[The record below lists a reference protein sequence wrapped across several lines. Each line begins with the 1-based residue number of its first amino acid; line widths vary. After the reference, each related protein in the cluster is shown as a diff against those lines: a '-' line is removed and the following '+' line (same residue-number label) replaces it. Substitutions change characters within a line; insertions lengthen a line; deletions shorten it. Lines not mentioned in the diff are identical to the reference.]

1 MAQALVSQRFC
12 VQCGAAMTGEQY
24 TCSQCGAALD
34 ARLRQP
40 EQQQDHAEATLR
52 IAARPVPDLR
62 ADEQHGSLED
72 ADKTVRAATRWS
84 SRLYEEAARQELL
97 AEETRRGVGLPRP
110 LLKKRAPKKTLT
122 LIGCGVGLF
131 LLLSLLVLGVANY
144 SGTARAAQQIGQN
157 QAALD
162 QLLAQAQ
169 AMGVPAALLQPALRQ
184 EQQLASSSNIVARL
198 FNNTAYQKSVQ
209 GYHAL
214 MTRVADIMTEATA
227 QAQGR
232 AQQDVQNFQTALTR
246 ATVQG
251 PGNIESFSQQLS
263 QYQSALAAAKTPKDY
278 AVVSQDARAG
288 VLSLGAMELA
298 LSQLADFNTTIARL
312 QTAGIDVTALE
323 AAYQT
328 DLQLVNRA
336 TRAQDFQNLG
346 TLIDA
351 QYQQV
356 VVSSVRAFPYVSVSR
371 LNELQTQISQLKTY
385 GLDAS
390 AYQKRLTADQVALAQ
405 TKTVFDDLVFLK
417 QVDADI
423 ASMHDELVQG
433 EARYLVKQFDQAVI
447 SWAKAHPYYDSYNGH
462 TYALDSGYMQAGI
475 GAGLDSDLAGAT
487 TTADYEAMVTE
498 AQNALF
504 NLHMLEADYNDHTP
518 YNQVHQTDL
527 AMLNHYKLQNRTVLL
542 VSLVEQVMRV
552 YQNGTLLR
560 AFYVT
565 TGRSELPSL
574 PGVWGVLERK
584 SPMIFVAADPKGS
597 PYWFPPTPIEHAIMY
612 HYGGYFVHDA
622 WWRAS
627 FGPGT
632 QFPHLDAGGNT
643 AYNFDGSHG
652 CINLSESD
660 AAWVY
665 QHTDWNTMIVIY

>member
-1 MAQALVSQRFC
+1 
-12 VQCGAAMTGEQY
+12 MTGEQRL
-24 TCSQCGAALD
+24 CPQCGAALD

-40 EQQQDHAEATLR
+40 EQQQDHLDAEATFR

-62 ADEQHGSLED
+62 ADEQHASPED
-72 ADKTVRAATRWS
+72 ADATVRVATRLS
-84 SRLYEEAARQELL
+84 SRLYEEAAQQELL
-97 AEETRRGVGLPRP
+97 AAPTFKRQRP
-110 LLKKRAPKKTLT
+110 KKRLPKKTLT
-122 LIGCGVGLF
+122 VVGCGVGLF

-144 SGTARAAQQIGQN
+144 NGTSRAAQQIGQN
-157 QAALD
+157 QAALNR
-162 QLLAQAQ
+162 LLAQAQ
-169 AMGVPAALLQPALRQ
+169 AIGVPAALLQPALLQ
-184 EQQLASSSNIVARL
+184 EQQLANSSSIAARL
-198 FNNTAYQKSVQ
+198 FNDGAYGSIAQR
-209 GYHAL
+209 YHAL
-214 MTRVADIMTEATA
+214 MTRIVNIMAEATI

-251 PGNIESFSQQLS
+251 SGNIEGFSQQLS
-263 QYQSALAAAKTPKDY
+263 QYQLALATAKTPKDY
-278 AVVSQDARAG
+278 TAVSQDARAG
-288 VLSLGAMELA
+288 ILSLGAMEIA

-312 QTAGIDVTALE
+312 KAAGIDVTALQ
-323 AAYQT
+323 AAYQN
-328 DLQLVNRA
+328 DQQGVARA
-336 TRAQDFQNLG
+336 TRAQDFQKLG

-371 LNELQTQISQLKTY
+371 LNELQTQIIQLKTY
-385 GLDAS
+385 GLS
-390 AYQKRLTADQVALAQ
+390 VSVYQKRLIADQLALGQA
-405 TKTVFDDLVFLK
+405 KTVFDDLVFLK

-433 EARYLVKQFDQAVI
+433 EARYLVKQFDQEVN
-447 SWAKAHPYYDSYNGH
+447 SWAKAHPYYDSYDGH

-487 TTADYEAMVTE
+487 TTADYETMVAE

-542 VSLVEQVMRV
+542 VSLVEQSMRV
-552 YQNGTLLR
+552 YQNGKLLR
-560 AFYVT
+560 AFSVT
-565 TGRSELPSL
+565 TGRAELPSL

-584 SPMIFVAADPKGS
+584 SPMTFVAADPKGS
-597 PYWFPPTPIEHAIMY
+597 PYWFPPTPIKYAIMY

-632 QFPHLDAGGNT
+632 QFPHHDAGGNT

-652 CINLSESD
+652 CVNLTESA

-665 QHTDWNTMIVIY
+665 QHTDWNTLIVIY